1 MSELFSERYELLQVN
16 HGVVPNHPR
25 YFGKSTK
32 RVENVRF
39 SGEEPQ
45 PAAYIILKL
54 CTMRDNNCKECID
67 KILQEAPTAR
77 KALLDNHSNLHRVAD
92 YCQNK
97 YLNVQDTRSVIEE
110 SKALTTQALA
120 SVTYQINNLATS
132 LLKLLDAQTVQLK
145 QMESSVNMLTLTVSM
160 YKEKIARRE
169 IGVLTKQ
176 SKVPRTQKMVPPAGG
191 LEPFRVYRRVPISYS
206 RLDKLGHSHW
216 EGSKIEEAKTET
228 ENEDS
233 SLQLGTQ
240 LTSTFNWSFV
250 GIAVPPPSV
259 PDWVG
264 SSFTAPPDLTPA
276 SPSPSLKSDR
286 SPSLPPYAYPD
297 LSMLPP
303 PPLPDDEMEDAPPPP
318 PPPSP
323 PPPNS
328 VYGGSLV
335 PPPPSQN
342 TSMSSANPP
351 PPPPLPGNMVV
362 PPPPPPPPPG
372 NVPIPPPP
380 PPLQGKTI
388 APPPPPPPPPPPGNV
403 PIPPPPTPLQGKT
416 TVPPPPPPP
425 PPPSSAY
432 TGSSLPPP
440 PPPPL
445 QNASMPPPP
454 PPNTGGKFVPPPPP
468 APPPF

>member
-1 MSELFSERYELLQVN
+1 
-16 HGVVPNHPR
+16 
-25 YFGKSTK
+25 
-32 RVENVRF
+32 
-39 SGEEPQ
+39 
-45 PAAYIILKL
+45 
-54 CTMRDNNCKECID
+54 MRDNNCKECID
-67 KILQEAPTAR
+67 KILQEAPMAR

-97 YLNVQDTRSVIEE
+97 YFSVQDTRSVIEE

-191 LEPFRVYRRVPISYS
+191 LEPFRVYRRVPISYT

-216 EGSKIEEAKTET
+216 EGSKIEEPKTEAD
-228 ENEDS
+228 NEDS
-233 SLQLGTQ
+233 SQQLGTQ

-264 SSFTAPPDLTPA
+264 SSFAARPDLTPA

-303 PPLPDDEMEDAPPPP
+303 PPLPDDEMGDAPPPP

-335 PPPPSQN
+335 PPPPPPPGQN

-351 PPPPLPGNMVV
+351 PPPPPPGNMAV

-380 PPLQGKTI
+380 PPLQGKT
-388 APPPPPPPPPPPGNV
+388 
-403 PIPPPPTPLQGKT
+403 
-416 TVPPPPPPP
+416 TVPPPPP

-440 PPPPL
+440 PPPPP
-445 QNASMPPPP
+445 QNASMPPPPPPP